1 MLAYIAHV
9 SGHLANLKC
18 LVIPDGLCY
27 GQGGME
33 SDHGDSQTTTI
44 LASATVPFKQTMGL
58 LLFLFKYK
66 CMCACMHPQKQDLS
80 GVKVIGSCELPGIN
94 AWNQT

>member
-1 MLAYIAHV
+1 
-9 SGHLANLKC
+9 
-18 LVIPDGLCY
+18 
-27 GQGGME
+27 ME
-33 SDHGDSQTTTI
+33 SDHGDSQTITI

-66 CMCACMHPQKQDLS
+66 CVCPQKQDLS
-80 GVKVIGSCELPGIN
+80 GAKVTGSCKLPGIS